1 MFSVGI
7 IGTGAIS
14 DAHIN
19 AYLELA
25 EEFADLRIVAL
36 ADLDLA
42 GPTAKREAFGLE
54 DARVYDDV
62 AAMLEAEDLDLVSV
76 TTPPSAHA
84 PLAIQVL
91 EAGVNAVVEKPMA
104 TSLEEC
110 DAMLAAQRASGKI
123 LSTIAQ
129 NRFRDE
135 MARLKAVL
143 DSGKIGPLS
152 HARIASEW
160 WRGHSYYDLWWRG
173 TWASEGGGPTLNH
186 AIHHIDIALWLLGRP
201 LAVSAMMTNAQH
213 DNAEVEDLSIAIL
226 QYERSLAELTSSV
239 VHHGQKQEISL
250 QGARARVSQP
260 WEPAAEVARPNG
272 FPEQGGDAETV
283 AELEEFAASLPPLP
297 RTGHPAQLADVVA
310 AVREGRDPL
319 VTGQDGRNAVELVT
333 AVYESAIERRVVD
346 LPISPED
353 PYYRSGTLVERAPHF
368 HEKTGSVAT
377 QDGYM
382 PVGLPDAARA

>member
-25 EEFADLRIVAL
+25 EEFPDLRIVAL
-36 ADLDLA
+36 ADLDLP

-54 DARVYDDV
+54 NARVYDDV

-213 DNAEVEDLSIAIL
+213 DNAEVEDLSTAIL

-272 FPEQGGDAETV
+272 FPEQGGDVETV

-310 AVREGRDPL
+310 AVREGREPL

-382 PVGLPDAARA
+382 PVGLPDAAQA